1 MTALAL
7 DIGGTK
13 MTAAIVGDD
22 GRPGEPLTV
31 PTPDTEVWNACAEL
45 LDAVAVGTDID
56 AIGIA
61 CAGPVDTI
69 AGSVGPIN
77 IPEWKDGFGL
87 ADAVQKIFPDASIK
101 LAMDGGCAALGEHK
115 FGAAVGVDDV
125 LSLVVSTGIGGGL
138 VLGGEI
144 VAGRSG
150 NAGHI
155 GHIVVPGSTTPCTC
169 GGLGCVE
176 TVSSGPSAVRWA
188 QEQGWTGHTG
198 AELAQSANEG
208 DVVAITTLQRAG
220 VALGQAIASAAA
232 LVDVNLVVIG
242 GGFAQAG
249 PPLWDPIQESAAL
262 HARLKFLDGLEIVPA
277 TLGAVGTLTGAAV
290 LAAGAAGAASPPVR
304 A

>member
-13 MTAAIVGDD
+13 MTAAVVGED

-31 PTPDTEVWNACAEL
+31 PTPESNVWRACEEL
-45 LDAVAVGTDID
+45 LDAVSVGSDID

-61 CAGPVDTI
+61 CAGPVDTV
-69 AGSVGPIN
+69 AGTVAPIN
-77 IPEWKDGFGL
+77 IPEWKDGFAL
-87 ADAVQKIFPDASIK
+87 ADAVRTRFDGASVT
-101 LAMDGGCAALGEHK
+101 LAMDGGCAALGEHR

-138 VLGGEI
+138 VLGGKI
-144 VAGRSG
+144 VHGRSG

-155 GHIVVPGSTTPCTC
+155 GHIVVPGSATPCTC

-188 QEQGWTGHTG
+188 QEQGWTGSTG
-198 AELAQSANEG
+198 ADLAQSASDG
-208 DVVAITTLQRAG
+208 DIVAITTLQRAG

-232 LVDVNLVVIG
+232 LVDVNLVVVG

-262 HARLKFLDGLEIVPA
+262 HAKLKFLDGLEIVPA
-277 TLGAVGTLTGAAV
+277 KLGAVGTLTGAAV
-290 LAAGAAGAASPPVR
+290 LTSGG
-304 A
+304 

>member
-13 MTAAIVGDD
+13 MTAAVVGGD

-31 PTPDTEVWNACAEL
+31 STPKTGVWKACSEL
-45 LDAVAVGTDID
+45 LDAVAVGTDIQG
-56 AIGIA
+56 IGVA
-61 CAGPVDTI
+61 CAGPVDTT
-69 AGSVGPIN
+69 AGVVAPIN
-77 IPEWKDGFGL
+77 IPEWKDGFDL
-87 ADAVQKIFPDASIK
+87 AGAVGKLFPDASISV
-101 LAMDGGCAALGEHK
+101 AMDGGCAALGEHK

-138 VLGGEI
+138 VLGGKI

-188 QEQGWTGHTG
+188 QEQGWTGSTG
-198 AELAQSANEG
+198 AELALSASEG

-277 TLGAVGTLTGAAV
+277 KLGAVGTLTGAAI
-290 LAAGAAGAASPPVR
+290 LAVGAATPK
-304 A
+304 

>member
-13 MTAAIVGDD
+13 MTAAVVGDD

-31 PTPDTEVWNACAEL
+31 PTPERGVWKACSEL
-45 LDAVAVGTDID
+45 LGAVAVGTDVQGV
-56 AIGIA
+56 GIA
-61 CAGPVDTI
+61 CAGPVDTT
-69 AGSVGPIN
+69 AGVVAPIN
-77 IPEWKDGFGL
+77 IPEWKDGFDLNG
-87 ADAVQKIFPDASIK
+87 AVGKLFPDASISV
-101 LAMDGGCAALGEHK
+101 AMDGGCAALGEHR

-144 VAGRSG
+144 VGGRSG

-188 QEQGWTGHTG
+188 QEQGWTGSTG
-198 AELAQSANEG
+198 AELALSASEG

-262 HARLKFLDGLEIVPA
+262 HARLKFLNGLEIVPA
-277 TLGAVGTLTGAAV
+277 KLGAVGTLTGAAI
-290 LAAGAAGAASPPVR
+290 LAVGAATPK
-304 A
+304 

>member
-13 MTAAIVGDD
+13 MTAAVVAED
-22 GRPGEPLTV
+22 GRPGEALEV
-31 PTPDTEVWNACAEL
+31 PTPRTDVWKACSEL
-45 LDAVAVGTDID
+45 LDAVAVGSDID
-56 AIGIA
+56 RVGIA
-61 CAGPVDTI
+61 CSGPVDTV
-69 AGSVGPIN
+69 AGSVAPIN

-87 ADAVQKIFPDASIK
+87 REAVGKQFPDASVTV
-101 LAMDGGCAALGEHK
+101 AMDGGCAALGEHM
-115 FGAAVGVDDV
+115 FGAAQGVDDV
-125 LSLVVSTGIGGGL
+125 LSIVVSTGIGGGL

-144 VAGRSG
+144 VHGRSG

-188 QEQGWTGHTG
+188 QEQGWEGSTG
-198 AELAQSANEG
+198 AELARSAGDG

-220 VALGQAIASAAA
+220 VALGQAIASAVA

-249 PPLWDPIQESAAL
+249 PPLWDPIKESAAL
-262 HARLKFLDGLEIVPA
+262 HARLRFLDDLAIVPA
-277 TLGAVGTLTGAAV
+277 KLGGAGTLTGAAV
-290 LAAGAAGAASPPVR
+290 LAAAPPVMLL
-304 A
+304 

>member
-13 MTAAIVGDD
+13 MTAAVVGED

-31 PTPDTEVWNACAEL
+31 PTPETEVWRACAEL
-45 LDAVAVGTDID
+45 LDAVAVGTAID
-56 AIGIA
+56 GIGIA

-69 AGSVGPIN
+69 RGAVSPIN

-87 ADAVQKIFPDASIK
+87 TDAVQKKFPDASIT

-138 VLGGEI
+138 VLGGKI

-176 TVSSGPSAVRWA
+176 TVASGPSAVRWA
-188 QEQGWTGHTG
+188 QEQGWTGSTG
-198 AELAQSANEG
+198 AELAQSAGAG

-249 PPLWDPIQESAAL
+249 PPLWDPIRESAAL
-262 HARLKFLDGLEIVPA
+262 HARLEFLDGLEIVPA
-277 TLGAVGTLTGAAV
+277 KLGAVGTLTGAAV
-290 LAAGAAGAASPPVR
+290 LAASCV
-304 A
+304 

>member
-13 MTAAIVGDD
+13 MTAAVVGHD
-22 GRPGEPLTV
+22 GRPGEALAV
-31 PTPDTEVWNACAEL
+31 PTPESDVWNACSEL
-45 LDAVAVGTDID
+45 LDAVAVGSDVD
-56 AIGIA
+56 RIGIA
-61 CAGPVDTI
+61 CAGPVDTL
-69 AGSVGPIN
+69 AGSVAPIN
-77 IPEWKDGFGL
+77 IPEWKNGFGL
-87 ADAVQKIFPDASIK
+87 ADAVRQQFPDASTSI
-101 LAMDGGCAALGEHK
+101 AMDGGCAALGEHK
-115 FGAAVGVDDV
+115 FGAARGVDDV

-144 VAGRSG
+144 VHGRSG

-155 GHIVVPGSTTPCTC
+155 GHMVVPGSTTPCTC

-188 QEQGWTGHTG
+188 QEQGWLGSTG
-198 AELAQSANEG
+198 AELAKSAQEG

-262 HARLKFLDGLEIVPA
+262 HARLKFLVGLEIVPA
-277 TLGAVGTLTGAAV
+277 ELGAVGTLTGAAV
-290 LAAGAAGAASPPVR
+290 LATSPPS
-304 A
+304 

>member
-13 MTAAIVGDD
+13 ITAAIVGDD
-22 GRPGEPLTV
+22 GRPGEALVV
-31 PTPDTEVWNACAEL
+31 PTPDAGVWAACSEL
-45 LDAVAVGTDID
+45 LDAVADSDVTG
-56 AIGIA
+56 IGIA
-61 CAGPVDTI
+61 CAGPVDTVQ
-69 AGSVGPIN
+69 GSVAPIN
-77 IPEWKDGFGL
+77 IPEWKSGFGIVG
-87 ADAVQKIFPDASIK
+87 AVTEKFPKARVS
-101 LAMDGGCAALGEHK
+101 LAMDGGCAALGEHT
-115 FGAAVGVDDV
+115 FGAAQGVDDV

-138 VLGGEI
+138 VLGGKI
-144 VAGRSG
+144 VHGRSG

-188 QEQGWTGHTG
+188 QEQGWTGSTG
-198 AELAQSANEG
+198 AELAQAAAEG
-208 DVVAITTLQRAG
+208 NVVAITTLQRAG
-220 VALGQAIASAAA
+220 VALGQAIASAVA

-262 HARLKFLDGLEIVPA
+262 HARLKFLGGLEIVPA
-277 TLGAVGTLTGAAV
+277 KLGAVGTLTGAAV
-290 LAAGAAGAASPPVR
+290 LATAT
-304 A
+304 

>member
-13 MTAAIVGDD
+13 MTAAVVDED
-22 GRPGEPLTV
+22 GMPGEALAV
-31 PTPDTEVWNACAEL
+31 ATPQANVWEACSEL
-45 LDAVAVGTDID
+45 LDAVVVGSDVD
-56 AIGIA
+56 RIGIA
-61 CAGPVDTI
+61 CAGPVDTVRGVV
-69 AGSVGPIN
+69 APIN

-87 ADAVQKIFPDASIK
+87 VDAVTAQFPTASTE

-115 FGAAVGVDDV
+115 FGAAMGVDDV

-138 VLGGEI
+138 VLGGRI
-144 VAGRSG
+144 VTGRSG

-188 QEQGWTGHTG
+188 QEQGWKGTTG
-198 AELAQSANEG
+198 AELAQSASEG
-208 DVVAITTLQRAG
+208 DVVAVTTLQRAG

-262 HARLKFLDGLEIVPA
+262 HARLKFLDGLQIVPA
-277 TLGAVGTLTGAAV
+277 KLGGVGTLTGAAV
-290 LAAGAAGAASPPVR
+290 LAASLPVR
-304 A
+304 T